1 MAVAAGIVGVVAVVA
16 VAGVLVLGR
25 VPTPSQAL
33 GAPRFVEE
41 TATAG
46 LVHTYDGGPTFA
58 TGGGVAVLD
67 CDEDGRP
74 DLYVAGGANAAQL
87 FRNGSDVGG
96 GLVFTPAGDE
106 VTDVTGVTG
115 AYPLDVDADGH
126 TDLAVLRV
134 GETLML
140 RGLGDCRFERANEA
154 WGLQLPSS
162 AWTTAFSATWEVD
175 QTLPTLAV
183 GNYLELDPSG
193 EPTNACATS
202 ELYRPGAAGTGYGA
216 PITLEPGY
224 CTLSML
230 FSDWDGSGRRDLR
243 VTNDRHYYTAGSDQ
257 LWRIAAGRGTPCLH
271 RGRRLGA
278 HGDLGHGHRR
288 PGPDGRRP
296 ARVLPHQPGR
306 QQAADADAGPEAA
319 DLPRHRASAGRDG
332 GPAVHGR

>member
-1 MAVAAGIVGVVAVVA
+1 MAGRRRRIVGVVAVVA
-16 VAGVLVLGR
+16 VGGR
-25 VPTPSQAL
+25 PGRRPGADTRRAPWALRGSWRRRRPPASPT
-33 GAPRFVEE
+33 RT
-41 TATAG
+41 TAA
-46 LVHTYDGGPTFA
+46 PTFA

-74 DLYVAGGANAAQL
+74 DLYVAGGANPAQL
-87 FRNGSDVGG
+87 FRNDGDVGG
-96 GLVFTPAGDE
+96 RLAFTPAGDA

-115 AYPLDVDADGH
+115 AYPLDVDGDGH

-154 WGLQLPSS
+154 WGLRLPSS
-162 AWTTAFSATWEVD
+162 AWTTAFSATWE
-175 QTLPTLAV
+175 A
-183 GNYLELDPSG
+183 
-193 EPTNACATS
+193 
-202 ELYRPGAAGTGYGA
+202 RPGPADPGRRQLPRARSLGRADQQPAPRARCTGPARRGPGYGP

-257 LWRIAAGRGTPCLH
+257 LWRIAAGRGTACLH

-288 PGPDGRRP
+288 PGPHGRRP

-306 QQAADADAGPEAA
+306 QQAADADAAA
-319 DLPRHRASAGRDG
+319 RSSRPSGTSRAG
-332 GPAVHGR
+332 GG